1 MMIRIW
7 YPLGVTLHEYT
18 SGGGGG
24 GGGGGVGGGGLEVC
38 TCNCTTDRAGHCW
51 W

>member
-18 SGGGGG
+18 RGGWGIGRGWRFAKLQQAGLDIAGGGGS
-24 GGGGGVGGGGLEVC
+24 
-38 TCNCTTDRAGHCW
+38 R
-51 W
+51 

>member
-18 SGGGGG
+18 RGGMGDREGVEVCKIAQQAGLDIAGGGGS
-24 GGGGGVGGGGLEVC
+24 
-38 TCNCTTDRAGHCW
+38 R
-51 W
+51 